1 MANPRAAATL
11 RIAVVLLVTAACLAA
26 ALWNV
31 DLGVASAA
39 MVQARW
45 WRLLPMWGIY
55 IVAHTL
61 RVVRLGLLLGQPV
74 PFRRLFSINSV
85 GFLAINVIP
94 LRMGE
99 LVRPWLLSERE
110 GVPFGRGMAAIFIE
124 RLLDMVMLLLMLL
137 GLTLLVSLPEN
148 GLVIEGVDVIQAG
161 QRFAGLIA
169 GAGTLFGVL
178 LVGIG
183 EPAIALLERLPMGS
197 LVARF
202 ARRFRE
208 GFATLL
214 AQPARA
220 ALLLLLSAGIWLL
233 TIAAIGVFMGA
244 FDGIPVGIGP
254 AWSTWS
260 ITLSGMAAVPT
271 PGFFGAFELF
281 CSSALW
287 LLWGVERDIASA
299 FAVALHLGQFTF
311 TIGLGASFLLIE
323 GLSLRDLVR
332 PPPP

>member
-1 MANPRAAATL
+1 M
-11 RIAVVLLVTAACLAA
+11 RIAAVLVVTALCLVA
-26 ALWNV
+26 ALWGV
-31 DLGVASAA
+31 DLQQAAVAFTE
-39 MVQARW
+39 ARW
-45 WRLLPMWGIY
+45 WLLLPMWGLY

-61 RVVRLGLLLGQPV
+61 RVVRLGMLLGQPV

-99 LVRPWLLSERE
+99 LVRPWLLAERE

-137 GLTLLVSLPEN
+137 GLTLVVELPEG
-148 GLVIEGVDVIQAG
+148 GLVIEGVDVIRFG
-161 QRFAGLIA
+161 QRFAGAIA
-169 GAGTLFGVL
+169 GAGTLFGAG
-178 LVGIG
+178 LVAIG
-183 EPAIALLERLPMGS
+183 EPAIRLLERLPMGG

-214 AQPARA
+214 SRPLQAA
-220 ALLLLLSAGIWLL
+220 ALLALSAGIWAV
-233 TIAAIGVFMGA
+233 TIGAIGVFMAA

-254 AWSTWS
+254 AWSTWA

-287 LLWGVERDIASA
+287 LLWGVERGSAST
-299 FAVALHLGQFTF
+299 FAVALHLGQFVF
-311 TIGLGASFLLIE
+311 TIGLGATFLVVE
-323 GLSLRDLVR
+323 GLSVRDLVR
-332 PPPP
+332 PTPPPPSHP